1 MFRPPRC
8 PNPSCTQHWTPAASF
23 CWRVGYYQPR
33 CRNEP
38 VPRFRCKSCRRGFSR
53 QTFRHDY
60 RDRRPECNELLFSLL
75 TSGVSLRQSGRL
87 LKLGVQSVQR
97 KMWKL
102 SKTLEGLHENLSVR
116 LPTGRTYLMDEE
128 ETFEHASIRPL
139 TMPVVIERSTWFIVS
154 TSVGSIRRLAP
165 EGTARRRRQMR
176 DERKHGRR
184 PDQSARCV
192 RTALAALRRRVSGPI
207 VLQTDKKSS
216 YPRIA
221 KRLFGDRLR
230 HETTVSTR
238 ARDTSNPLF
247 PINTTLAMTRDNCG
261 RLRRKSWL
269 VSKKG
274 ERLQAQMALFIAYR
288 NYIRPR
294 FNVDQP
300 QETPAVLLRLLPR
313 PLQPSEAVRWRQD
326 WCSRSPHPMSLL
338 ATARSR
344 TPEQPRSDFD
354 RVAIEIA
361 RSNR

>member
-8 PNPSCTQHWTPAASF
+8 PNPSCTQHRTPSASF

-38 VPRFRCKSCRRGFSR
+38 VPRFRCKACRRGFSR

-60 RDRRPECNELLFSLL
+60 RDRRPECNEPLFSLL
-75 TSGVSLRQSGRL
+75 TSGVGLRQSGRL

-102 SKTLEGLHENLSVR
+102 SRTLQALHENLSVR
-116 LPTGRTYLMDEE
+116 LPAGGTYLMDEE

-139 TMPVVIERSTWFIVS
+139 TMPVVIDRRTWFIVS

-165 EGTARRRRQMR
+165 EGTARRRRQAR
-176 DERKHGRR
+176 DERKRGRR
-184 PDQSARCV
+184 PDQSAKCV
-192 RTALAALRRRVSGPI
+192 HEVLAALQRRIDGPF

-216 YPRIA
+216 YARIA
-221 KRLFGDRLR
+221 QRLFGARVR
-230 HETTVSTR
+230 HETTVSTM
-238 ARDTSNPLF
+238 ARTTSNPLF
-247 PINTTLAMTRDNCG
+247 PINTTLAMSRDNCG

-288 NYIRPR
+288 NYVRPR
-294 FNVDQP
+294 FNYDKP
-300 QETPAVLLRLLPR
+300 NETPAVLLKLLPR
-313 PLQPSEAVRWRQD
+313 QLQPSETVRWRQD
-326 WCSRSPHPMSLL
+326 WGARSPHPMSLL
-338 ATARSR
+338 CSR
-344 TPEQPRSDFD
+344 T
-354 RVAIEIA
+354 VA
-361 RSNR
+361 